1 MQAIYIST
9 THGYYRAVNGG
20 TDDWWEVFK
29 YESQDRWTHIGDWNS
44 AKEEIQSWLNKMYPQ
59 RNEQVIDIE

>member
-1 MQAIYIST
+1 MMTLYIT
-9 THGYYRAVNGG
+9 TTYGYYRAVNGG

-29 YESQDRWTHIGDWNS
+29 YENQDRWTHIGDWNS
-44 AKEEIQSWLNKMYPQ
+44 ATEEFQSWITNMYPQ